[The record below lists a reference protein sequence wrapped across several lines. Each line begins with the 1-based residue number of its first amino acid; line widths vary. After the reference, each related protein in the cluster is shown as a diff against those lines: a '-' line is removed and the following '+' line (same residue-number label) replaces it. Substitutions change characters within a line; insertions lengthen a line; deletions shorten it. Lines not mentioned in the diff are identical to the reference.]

1 MGLPK
6 LKQHYITEQEYLDS
20 EKLRDIRHEYIDGEI
35 YAMSGAKLNH
45 QRLISTLT
53 SKIYAHLDGTPCE
66 VFSSDIKV
74 RADSGNKYFYP
85 DVLVSC
91 DNENGDS
98 VFTETPRLIIE
109 VLSKSTRK
117 YDKTFKRICYQA
129 IPSLE
134 EYVLIEQDH
143 VEIEVCRKSENWQP
157 NYYFIDDEV
166 TFTSID
172 LTLPVLDIYKRVDN
186 EEMRE
191 FLHAETQKTSG
202 DESFD

>member
-6 LKQHYITEQEYLDS
+6 LKSHYITEQDYLDS
-20 EKLRDIRHEYIDGEI
+20 EKLREIRHEYIDGEI
-35 YAMSGAKLNH
+35 YAISGGKLNH
-45 QRLISTLT
+45 HRLISRLVQQ
-53 SKIYAHLDGTPCE
+53 IGNHLDGTPCE

-91 DNENGDS
+91 DNKDGDS
-98 VFTETPRLIIE
+98 VFTESPRLIIE

-134 EYVLIEQDH
+134 EYVLIEQDR
-143 VEIEVCRKSENWQP
+143 VEIEVCRKSQNWQS
-157 NYYFIDDEV
+157 NYYFIDDEI
-166 TFTSID
+166 TFESID

-191 FLHAETQKTSG
+191 FLNANNQE
-202 DESFD
+202 